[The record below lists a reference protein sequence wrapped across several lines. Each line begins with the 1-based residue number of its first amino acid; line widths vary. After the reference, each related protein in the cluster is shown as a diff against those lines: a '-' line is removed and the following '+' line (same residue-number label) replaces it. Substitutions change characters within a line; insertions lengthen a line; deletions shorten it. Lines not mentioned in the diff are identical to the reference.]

1 MHMGMSKSI
10 ATVEN
15 SIIIPQT
22 AELELTKFHR
32 NFMSGYTTI
41 NQKKGLKE
49 LLHTHNFVNISG
61 NIPKSEVAQD
71 IHGKMNT

>member
-1 MHMGMSKSI
+1 MGMSKGI
-10 ATVEN
+10 ATVEHN
-15 SIIIPQT
+15 IIIPQA

-49 LLHTHNFVNISG
+49 LLYTHNFINISC

-71 IHGKMNT
+71 SHGKMNR